1 MVLLKKY
8 VNYLKISALFNKMS
22 DRLFGLV
29 VLMVALAYIAS
40 ATQVQTSF
48 LSDPVGPKTFPIL
61 IGVVAAFSALVMLF
75 KPDPNPQWPVG
86 RTWLALLVALV
97 VLIGYAYALKPFGF
111 ILPTAVTA
119 AVLSYQISPRIGTA
133 LLTGVGL
140 SVGLFVLFKYA
151 LKLGLVPFPKGLM
164 G

>member
-1 MVLLKKY
+1 M
-8 VNYLKISALFNKMS
+8 MS

-29 VLMVALAYIAS
+29 VLMVALAFIAS

-48 LSDPVGPKTFPIL
+48 LSDPVGPKTFPIM
-61 IGVVAAFSALVMLF
+61 IGVVAAISALIMIF
-75 KPDPNPQWPVG
+75 KPDPNPQWPAG
-86 RTWLALLVALV
+86 RTFFALLVALV
-97 VLIGYAYALKPFGF
+97 VLIGYAFALKPFGF
-111 ILPTAVTA
+111 LLPTAVTA
-119 AVLSYQISPRIGTA
+119 AVLSYQISPRIGPA

-151 LKLGLVPFPKGLM
+151 LKLGLIPFPKGLF